1 MVGPHPEK
9 NANSNSPSNSQMK
22 PTRPTQEQQ
31 NEDDIKKDNRGGRK
45 TTGINMGAARK
56 TNPGQEEIESLGS
69 TRV

>member
-1 MVGPHPEK
+1 
-9 NANSNSPSNSQMK
+9 MK

-56 TNPGQEEIESLGS
+56 TNPGQEEMESLGS